1 MLLSKNDNLKKNI
14 FVAKYGVTNVYEAG
28 INHEKG
34 LSLFNQNK
42 YQESLKFFER
52 AAELNQLE
60 SPYYENAANAY
71 IKVGNNERALYF
83 INFILENLNPEN
95 AKVHY
100 MKALIQI
107 ENGEMEKACNSLTNA
122 KSFGFRWSSRVYDA
136 YCQ

>member
-1 MLLSKNDNLKKNI
+1 M
-14 FVAKYGVTNVYEAG
+14 
-28 INHEKG
+28 
-34 LSLFNQNK
+34 
-42 YQESLKFFER
+42 
-52 AAELNQLE
+52 
-60 SPYYENAANAY
+60 
-71 IKVGNNERALYF
+71 GNNERALYF

-122 KSFGFRWSSRVYDA
+122 KSFGFRGSSRVYDA